1 LKDWGFVTFNIQAKI
16 NSIFS
21 FYGYKGK
28 VFKQLKHQNIQ
39 WREITEIAKLENLLK
54 NSLIKEA

>member
-1 LKDWGFVTFNIQAKI
+1 LKDWGFVSFNIRAKI

-21 FYGYKGK
+21 FYADKGK

-39 WREITEIAKLENLLK
+39 WREITEIAKFENLLK

>member
-1 LKDWGFVTFNIQAKI
+1 LKDWGFVSFNIRAKI

-21 FYGYKGK
+21 FYADKGK

-39 WREITEIAKLENLLK
+39 WREITEIAKFENLL
-54 NSLIKEA
+54 